1 MNSLLKRTT
10 GDDAGPKLDINRYK
24 REGKLEETQNSSNI
38 NLITC
43 INITTGGSEPPR
55 VAPNVA

>member
-24 REGKLEETQNSSNI
+24 GEGKLEETQNSSNF

-43 INITTGGSEPPR
+43 IKCV
-55 VAPNVA
+55 VAEIYTCARH